1 MLTPPRSWRLAA
13 SYMES
18 QSAQRDAILV
28 EIMVGSDVAARAAI
42 TAIVRAD
49 RDQGAQ
55 PLIQVNDTSRQAALC
70 LCDCLGE
77 VVMLDCRRVSGEPA
91 VPLLLREA
99 ASKSL
104 YSEELGINL
113 ASGRERENDFV
124 AFLTTLTDGCV
135 PARR

>member
-1 MLTPPRSWRLAA
+1 
-13 SYMES
+13 MES
-18 QSAQRDAILV
+18 QSAQRAAILV
-28 EIMVGSDVAARAAI
+28 EIMVGSDLAAGAAI

-49 RDQGAQ
+49 RYQGAQ

-70 LCDCLGE
+70 LCDCSGAM
-77 VVMLDCRRVSGEPA
+77 VMLDCRRVSGEPA
-91 VPLLLREA
+91 VPLLLQEA

-124 AFLTTLTDGCV
+124 AFLTTLTDGYV